1 MILIPF
7 FEEQQENIE
16 TIVNMV
22 LIGEKISFSGSI
34 VILDLSLMPSD
45 LSTKI
50 SVVFLLTGG

>member
-7 FEEQQENIE
+7 SEEQQENIE
-16 TIVNMV
+16 TIVNTV
-22 LIGEKISFSGSI
+22 LIGEKNSFSGSI

-50 SVVFLLTGG
+50 SVVFLLTGE